1 MRTKKRTYL
10 YLYREFIG
18 EFESATQAAQ
28 HANETTMVARN
39 VLSGRCKVTRKGYH
53 YSYTP
58 LTEEEI
64 QQLPIREEKQKNK
77 QQKEKVYKVLYRET
91 ENCRWE
97 IESNN
102 TAIFYFPRNRKEKV
116 ELLKQFIYKKLT
128 PIWRMQPKARSEM
141 EREFVKDLCKAII

>member
-1 MRTKKRTYL
+1 MRAKKTTYL
-10 YLYREFIG
+10 YRNREYIG
-18 EFESATQAAQ
+18 TFPSATQAAQ
-28 HANETTMVARN
+28 HAGETTMVARN
-39 VLSGRCKVTRKGYH
+39 VLSKRCKITRKGYH
-53 YSYTP
+53 YSYKP
-58 LTEEEI
+58 LTQEEMDN
-64 QQLPIREEKQKNK
+64 LPIREEKQKNK